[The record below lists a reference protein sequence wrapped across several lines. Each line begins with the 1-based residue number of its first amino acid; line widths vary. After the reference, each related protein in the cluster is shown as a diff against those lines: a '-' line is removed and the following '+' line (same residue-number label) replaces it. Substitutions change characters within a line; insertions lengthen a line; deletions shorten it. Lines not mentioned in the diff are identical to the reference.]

1 MNIYVEGGNLIL
13 ISLKNISKSY
23 NKGKV
28 KAVDDLSL
36 DVNSGELFG
45 FLGPNG
51 AGKTTTIKMMTGLL
65 KPDKGSITI
74 NKHNII
80 LEDLMAKKQF
90 GYLPE
95 NIELYENLSGIQYLN
110 FMADIYDV
118 DIEQRQ
124 QRSLELAEMLNMKD
138 VLADSISSYS
148 QGMKR
153 KIAII
158 GTLLHNPKIWILD
171 EPLSGLDPKSSYNIK
186 NLMKKHTEEGNT
198 VFFSTHVMEIAE
210 NICDRIGIINQGKL
224 IALDN
229 IDKIKKDKTLE
240 NVFLELT
247 ENE

>member
-1 MNIYVEGGNLIL
+1 M
-13 ISLKNISKSY
+13 
-23 NKGKV
+23 

-36 DVNSGELFG
+36 EVNPGDLFG